1 MLYFTRSLF
10 FNLFFIIET
19 IVISTIGYIFYFF
32 DKKYMKNVSK
42 IWSKTTLFG
51 LKHICDLSYEIEGDI
66 PKENVIFASQHQ
78 SAFECLIYLAELN
91 YPKFVLKR
99 ELVKVPFAGLYF
111 ILMDMII
118 IDRRSVKDAM
128 IKLPFDVKKSILEDQ
143 RSVLLFPEGT
153 RTKYGDEARC
163 RGAINFIQKNND
175 YGRICAIV
183 INTGK
188 FWGKNS
194 FIKYPG
200 VAKIKFL
207 PLIDKDENY
216 KTINVVLEKIFN
228 ENNV

>member
-1 MLYFTRSLF
+1 MILLLNSKFFFIIIKNFFSFLLIMLYFTRSLF

-111 ILMDMII
+111 ILMD
-118 IDRRSVKDAM
+118 
-128 IKLPFDVKKSILEDQ
+128 
-143 RSVLLFPEGT
+143 
-153 RTKYGDEARC
+153 
-163 RGAINFIQKNND
+163 
-175 YGRICAIV
+175 RITQFNKA
-183 INTGK
+183 
-188 FWGKNS
+188 
-194 FIKYPG
+194 
-200 VAKIKFL
+200 A
-207 PLIDKDENY
+207 
-216 KTINVVLEKIFN
+216 TIHR
-228 ENNV
+228 

>member
-1 MLYFTRSLF
+1 
-10 FNLFFIIET
+10 
-19 IVISTIGYIFYFF
+19 
-32 DKKYMKNVSK
+32 MKNVSK

-51 LKHICDLSYEIEGDI
+51 LKYICDLSYKIEGDI

-78 SAFECLIYLAELN
+78 SAFECLIYLAELD

-99 ELVKVPFAGLYF
+99 ELVRVPFAGLYF
-111 ILMDMII
+111 ILMNMII
-118 IDRRSVKDAM
+118 IDRSSVKDAM
-128 IKLPFDVKKSILEDQ
+128 IKLPIDVRKSIVEDK

-153 RTKYGDEARC
+153 RSKFGAEAKC

-175 YGRICAIV
+175 YAAICPIV

-207 PLIDKDENY
+207 PFIDKNENY
-216 KTINVVLEKIFN
+216 KTINNVIEKIFN
-228 ENNV
+228 EEIL

>member
-1 MLYFTRSLF
+1 M
-10 FNLFFIIET
+10 
-19 IVISTIGYIFYFF
+19 
-32 DKKYMKNVSK
+32 
-42 IWSKTTLFG
+42 
-51 LKHICDLSYEIEGDI
+51 
-66 PKENVIFASQHQ
+66 
-78 SAFECLIYLAELN
+78 
-91 YPKFVLKR
+91 
-99 ELVKVPFAGLYF
+99 
-111 ILMDMII
+111 
-118 IDRRSVKDAM
+118 
-128 IKLPFDVKKSILEDQ
+128 KKSIVEDK

-153 RTKYGDEARC
+153 RTKCGAEAKC

-175 YGRICAIV
+175 YAAICPIV

-216 KTINVVLEKIFN
+216 KTINNVIEKIFN